1 MWIAYPFSRVSS
13 QPKNQARVSCIAGGF
28 FTSWATREAQPLLC
42 VLCLVAQSCLT
53 LCDHMDCSS
62 PGSSVHGDSP
72 GKNTGVA
79 CSALRQGI
87 FPTQGLNPGL
97 LHCRQILYHLSHQGS
112 PTFSLHL
119 SKNYLGAIFS
129 CSITNLN
136 HSLDLFVLYVF
147 AWNIFVQNSY
157 LCYFFFF

>member
-79 CSALRQGI
+79 CSALHQGI

-136 HSLDLFVLYVF
+136 HSLDLFVLPVF
-147 AWNIFVQNSY
+147 AWDIFVQNSY
-157 LCYFFFF
+157 LCHF

>member
-136 HSLDLFVLYVF
+136 HSLDLFVLPVF
-147 AWNIFVQNSY
+147 AWDIFVQNSY
-157 LCYFFFF
+157 LCHF